1 MQVDDE
7 LELAGTQDRHVPRLL
22 AFEDA
27 AGIDAGLAKLVH
39 GARSVAH
46 QSADLDKIA
55 HVRDRRHRMAR
66 YLRDD
71 LDATVAE
78 QALRTDQEC
87 IGPLRRKIGECNI
100 YLPVVAG
107 AKEFDFPSD

>member
-1 MQVDDE
+1 MRRKWPSGHRVGGGEQSGRNVDAEHLRRMQVDDE

-22 AFEDA
+22 ALEDA

-78 QALRTDQEC
+78 QA
-87 IGPLRRKIGECNI
+87 
-100 YLPVVAG
+100 
-107 AKEFDFPSD
+107 